1 MINLINE
8 YNLAIGEKVKQTLS
22 EIALVAEQRNINIFL
37 IGGIVRDLIL
47 KNPIKDI
54 DIAIETDAIKFGDIL
69 TQNFNCEIVKIQE
82 NLHTI
87 KVKFLNGVIID
98 FASTREEKYSNSG
111 ILPIAY
117 NFGCELEKDIKRRD
131 FTINTLALKLT
142 GNDKFTLID
151 YVQGY
156 SDILNKKIR
165 ILHKNSFIDDPSRII
180 RALKFK
186 IRLNFDIENKTYLSM
201 QEYLQNVNTE
211 MPLTRI
217 KNELKQY
224 FSINKKGI
232 YKYLIES
239 KAYKLLSDNTPL
251 LLNENLINELKKYD
265 FLENLN
271 FKYIYL
277 LSLFINS
284 DYEEPRYNLNSF
296 EKNILK
302 EVINLLNKSKQ
313 DFDTNEKIYSLL
325 SDISEYSIVLYYA
338 ISGNQ
343 AVKKFLTALK
353 DINVL
358 VTGKDLIEAGFIPS
372 PFFNELFEK
381 ILKEKLNGKLKT
393 KEEEIKF
400 IKRFLK

>member
-8 YNLAIGEKVKQTLS
+8 YNLAICEKVKQTLS
-22 EIALVAEQRNINIFL
+22 QIALIAEQHNINIFL

-69 TQNFNCEIVKIQE
+69 TENFNCEIIKIQE

-87 KVKFLNGVIID
+87 KVKFSNGVIID

-111 ILPIAY
+111 VLPIAY

-186 IRLNFDIENKTYLSM
+186 IRLNFDIEDTTYLSM

-239 KAYKLLSDNTPL
+239 KAYRLLSGNTPI
-251 LLNENLINELKKYD
+251 LLNENLINKLKKYD

-271 FKYIYL
+271 FKHIYL

-302 EVINLLNKSKQ
+302 EVINLLNKSKK
-313 DFDTNEKIYSLL
+313 DFNTNEKIYSLL

-338 ISGNQ
+338 ISENQ
-343 AVKKFLTALK
+343 AVEKFLTALK

-400 IKRFLK
+400 IKKFLK